1 METHIATTYRY
12 FHILHQHLVHI
23 LHFYMKHSLCSN
35 IQETDHFLIHD
46 WRQKTIIN
54 TKSPYLSSNMVIYEV
69 YIFK

>member
-1 METHIATTYRY
+1 METHIATMSFPRQMYRY

-35 IQETDHFLIHD
+35 IQETDHFLIHA

-54 TKSPYLSSNMVIYEV
+54 TKSPYLSSNMVI
-69 YIFK
+69 